1 MAELKNFQELRSM
14 VLKRPKKVVA
24 VACANDWHTLE
35 AVFKAKDDGLLDYI
49 LIGDKDR
56 IKEVCKENGHEFS
69 EKDII
74 HSTDE
79 KEAAEITVKLVKEGK
94 ADFLQKGL
102 MQTSTILKAVLD
114 KEKGI
119 GIGGLMSNV
128 ALLEIPGYHK
138 LVGVTDGGMIMY
150 PTLEQ
155 KIGMINNAVRMF
167 NYMGYQKPKVAV
179 TCALEVVN
187 PKMPETVDAAKLKEM
202 ADNGQI
208 DNCFVEGPISTDIA
222 FSKEAAKIKGF
233 DSPVAGD
240 ADIILVPNINAG
252 NMMVKGLLLFGNTKM
267 AGVVMGAKCPIALNS
282 RSATFEEK
290 YFALV
295 ACCLISD
302 IVG

>member
-1 MAELKNFQELRSM
+1 MTELRNFNELESM

-35 AVFKAKDDGLLDYI
+35 AVFKAKEEGILDYI
-49 LIGDKDR
+49 LIGDKHR
-56 IKEVCKENGHEFS
+56 ISEICKEKNYDYPDDS
-69 EKDII
+69 VI
-74 HSTDE
+74 HCTDE
-79 KEAAEITVKLVKEGK
+79 KEAAETTVRLVKEGR

-114 KEKGI
+114 KENGI

-155 KIGMINNAVRMF
+155 KIGMIKNAVRMF
-167 NYMGYQKPKVAV
+167 NYMGYKKPKVAV
-179 TCALEVVN
+179 TCALELVN

-202 ADNGQI
+202 AEEGQI

-222 FSKEAAKIKGF
+222 FSKEAAEIKGF
-233 DSPVAGD
+233 ESPVAGN

-302 IVG
+302 VAV